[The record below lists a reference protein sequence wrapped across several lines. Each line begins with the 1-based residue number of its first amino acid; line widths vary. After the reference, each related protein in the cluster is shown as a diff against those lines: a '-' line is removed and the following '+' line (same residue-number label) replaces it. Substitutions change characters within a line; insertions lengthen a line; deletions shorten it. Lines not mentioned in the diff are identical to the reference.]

1 MVRLNHIKDRI
12 VYDSISFQLPIIQ
25 LPISATQSG
34 HLLAE
39 QLLMVLVLVIL
50 VMVALEHGENVGVTE
65 EAIRCHCGDW
75 VRAQVL
81 GHGHLIAGSW
91 LWRAAVGAGAVGG
104 AALEARA
111 ATDRSGAACEL
122 LFFGKGLARP
132 DMASCYWK
140 KKKIQLPIVS
150 VLS

>member
-39 QLLMVLVLVIL
+39 QLLVVLVL
-50 VMVALEHGENVGVTE
+50 VALEHGENVGVTE

-140 KKKIQLPIVS
+140 KKKFNYRLF
-150 VLS
+150 LY